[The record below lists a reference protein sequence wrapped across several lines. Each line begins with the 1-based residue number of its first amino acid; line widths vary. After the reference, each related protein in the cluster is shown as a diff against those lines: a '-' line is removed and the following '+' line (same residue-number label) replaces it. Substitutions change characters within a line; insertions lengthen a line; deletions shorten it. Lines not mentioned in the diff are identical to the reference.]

1 MATAELKLTKN
12 QRLVLDLLCAS
23 EAPMSAYSILDQ
35 LRIEGLRAPLQ
46 IYRALDK
53 LIGLG
58 VVHRLES
65 MNAFIA
71 CAHPAC
77 HSVEMVGFAICESCG
92 KALEFADTDVA
103 EILNGWASVNGFAA
117 KSTSIEIKGTCASC
131 QNNPECCS
139 GAEGKTT
146 AQVK

>member
-12 QRLVLDLLCAS
+12 QSLVLDLLCAS
-23 EAPMSAYSILDQ
+23 DAPMSAYSILDQ
-35 LRIEGLRAPLQ
+35 LRSEGLRAPLQ
-46 IYRALDK
+46 VYRALDK

-65 MNAFIA
+65 MNAFVA

-92 KALEFADTDVA
+92 KALEFADNDVV
-103 EILNGWASVNGFAA
+103 EILSGWARANGFDA
-117 KSTSIEIKGTCASC
+117 KTTSVEIKGTCEAC
-131 QNNPECCS
+131 QKKEIIPS
-139 GAEGKTT
+139 GTK
-146 AQVK
+146 

>member
-35 LRIEGLRAPLQ
+35 LRTEGLRAPLQ
-46 IYRALDK
+46 VYRALDK

-58 VVHRLES
+58 AVHRLES
-65 MNAFIA
+65 MNAFVA

-103 EILNGWASVNGFAA
+103 EFLSRWATANGFVA
-117 KSTSIEIKGTCASC
+117 KSTSIEIKGTCSSC
-131 QNNPECCS
+131 QSNPECCS

-146 AQVK
+146 A